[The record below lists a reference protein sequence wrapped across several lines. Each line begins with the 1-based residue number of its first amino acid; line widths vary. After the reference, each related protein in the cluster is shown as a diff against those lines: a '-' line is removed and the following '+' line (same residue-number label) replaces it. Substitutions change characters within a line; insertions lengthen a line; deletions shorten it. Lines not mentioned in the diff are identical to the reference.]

1 MTENEAQQELAFIK
15 KVMEDSRRIIA
26 YDGKDFTFWGIL
38 VTVGMVL
45 MYVNIVFQF
54 HISSMVL
61 WGSFIGTGWIFSI
74 VRGFTHHRK
83 QRVKTFASSVIS
95 SVWLSCGIVMTLI
108 GFVLNPVGAIKGWA
122 VLPLIALVL
131 GIGYF
136 ITSVIIP
143 TRWIRYS
150 AFGWWIGG
158 ILIAAYPGQY
168 MSLAFA
174 GMMICFQ
181 IIPGIILQRQYRNQF
196 AEAPL

>member
-74 VRGFTHHRK
+74 VRGFTHH
-83 QRVKTFASSVIS
+83 
-95 SVWLSCGIVMTLI
+95 
-108 GFVLNPVGAIKGWA
+108 
-122 VLPLIALVL
+122 
-131 GIGYF
+131 
-136 ITSVIIP
+136 
-143 TRWIRYS
+143 
-150 AFGWWIGG
+150 
-158 ILIAAYPGQY
+158 
-168 MSLAFA
+168 
-174 GMMICFQ
+174 
-181 IIPGIILQRQYRNQF
+181 
-196 AEAPL
+196 